1 MPLSNPIVARVQRI
15 RMDDYRV
22 LCFPILMWM
31 IIGLIVRTYTSLL
44 HAHSRSAWKSTK
56 TKKSKN
62 YRNSSFHVLC
72 SLTLCLEID
81 EKEEIEEF

>member
-1 MPLSNPIVARVQRI
+1 
-15 RMDDYRV
+15 MDDYRV

-56 TKKSKN
+56 TKNSENSKN
-62 YRNSSFHVLC
+62 YTNSSFHVL
-72 SLTLCLEID
+72 SSITLFLEID
-81 EKEEIEEF
+81 ENEEIEEF